1 MNAIY
6 VSLQLFVVP
15 SDPIQML
22 SDGDINP
29 GMALIMGAQTN
40 DSNKELFPAFL
51 KKDGSL
57 RALPTD
63 AYLESLN
70 LLVPKNNEHLF
81 RDVLKMYPSHNDNPK
96 DPVLGGSVSNL
107 RNLGS
112 ATTDIMLCGARRRL
126 SMINKRYPGKAFMYR
141 FNYWYQSNK
150 NCTAEPNYHSAQFG
164 SQHED
169 EVTFVMGQPN
179 FMQGGSC
186 CGVFGDHTNSTAHP
200 NISACP
206 LDPQCAACYAPEKF
220 DPHHEGGYTPYF
232 NSTEAAFAEAVG
244 QFWTNFASSQNPN
257 VRAKAGEGGQE
268 GAGDDGVWPVTRPGR
283 PCTRIL
289 CSTPPSARRTT
300 PPPRTP
306 STASL
311 RSARCGIKSTLR
323 THRRGQCLNPGQCTK
338 KVQTASWRQMRPW
351 TCGAETY

>member
-1 MNAIY
+1 
-6 VSLQLFVVP
+6 
-15 SDPIQML
+15 ML

-186 CGVFGDHTNSTAHP
+186 CGVFGDHTDSTAHP

-220 DPHHEGGYTPYF
+220 DPHNEGGYTPYF
-232 NSTEAAFAEAVG
+232 NSTEGAFAEAVG

-257 VRAKAGEGGQE
+257 VRAQAGEGGQE
-268 GAGDDGVWPVTRPGR
+268 GAGDDGVWPGDPTGAALHQNIVLDASIGAPHYAAAEDTIHGNPEICALWDKVNAAHTQAWTMSESGALYEEGSDGQLAADAPMDLQSRNLL
-283 PCTRIL
+283 I
-289 CSTPPSARRTT
+289 ARMVDLAG
-300 PPPRTP
+300 
-306 STASL
+306 AS
-311 RSARCGIKSTLR
+311 
-323 THRRGQCLNPGQCTK
+323 
-338 KVQTASWRQMRPW
+338 
-351 TCGAETY
+351 E